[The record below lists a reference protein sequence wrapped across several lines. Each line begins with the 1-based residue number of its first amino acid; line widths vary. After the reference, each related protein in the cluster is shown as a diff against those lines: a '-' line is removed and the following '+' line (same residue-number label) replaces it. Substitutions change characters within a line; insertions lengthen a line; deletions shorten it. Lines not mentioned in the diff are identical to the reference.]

1 MVNANVLNSNITS
14 ECVVEKNKTGLNP
27 NHYSPILIIK
37 KKSWKTYTLIIPTQ
51 KIQIAQT
58 SSSLEGLKIVLSE
71 REYRFKFFVV
81 RTKLK
86 PVLCLKNRK
95 FFVGGDAQVDLIA

>member
-14 ECVVEKNKTGLNP
+14 ECVVEQNKTGLNP
-27 NHYSPILIIK
+27 NRYSPIK
-37 KKSWKTYTLIIPTQ
+37 KVKTYASIIPTQ

-58 SSSLEGLKIVLSE
+58 SSSLEGLKIVLSD